1 MASWDQYKYSSE
13 PQKSFWRR
21 ALPKALLG
29 ALLTSLFFTLLLLL
43 PLFLIEEPLL
53 FSSWEPSLF
62 SVPFLAS
69 IYGPLALHGAVVG
82 SCFTVPE
89 EPYSRRETRL
99 LGLLIV
105 VVGAATGLFVP
116 SADRDL
122 ICPWPNWTMASMLAF
137 LSLIVGGAVL
147 PAYMSRQRERRGA

>member
-1 MASWDQYKYSSE
+1 MSSWDQYRYPPE

-21 ALPKALLG
+21 ALLKALLG

-53 FSSWEPSLF
+53 FSTWEPSLF

-69 IYGPLALHGAVVG
+69 IYGPLALYGAVVG

-89 EPYSRRETRL
+89 EPYTLRETRL

-105 VVGAATGLFVP
+105 VVGAATGLFLP
-116 SADRDL
+116 SANREL
-122 ICPWPNWTMASMLAF
+122 LCPWPNWTMASMLAF
-137 LSLIVGGAVL
+137 VSLVIGGAVL
-147 PAYMSRQRERRGA
+147 PAYMSRKRES

>member
-1 MASWDQYKYSSE
+1 MSSWDQYRYPPE

-21 ALPKALLG
+21 ALLKALLG

-53 FSSWEPSLF
+53 FFAF
-62 SVPFLAS
+62 SRERFPFTLPFLAS
-69 IYGPLALHGAVVG
+69 IYGPLALYGAVVG

-89 EPYSRRETRL
+89 EPYTLRETRL

-105 VVGAATGLFVP
+105 VVGAATGLFLP
-116 SADRDL
+116 SANREL
-122 ICPWPNWTMASMLAF
+122 LCPWPNWTMASMLAF
-137 LSLIVGGAVL
+137 VSLVIGGAVL
-147 PAYMSRQRERRGA
+147 PAYMSRKRES